1 MKKYLE
7 ELEIWLKKWRLSI
20 AANKCSF
27 TIYATRIPKELNN
40 GTFKLMINGSE
51 IPINHEPR
59 YLGVILDR
67 NLNMNTHTD
76 TIRTKCIKA
85 LNILKCLTYKTWSM
99 KEENQIRIYKS
110 LIRSKLEYAA
120 PVMIMSINNIQRLSG
135 IQYQAL
141 KIIYKEKIECSNQYL
156 HDLSQIQRIEDRLF
170 QLSSNYLQKAITE
183 SNPLIIQLISEIT
196 YSSGTT
202 KTPIESI
209 GF

>member
-1 MKKYLE
+1 
-7 ELEIWLKKWRLSI
+7 
-20 AANKCSF
+20 
-27 TIYATRIPKELNN
+27 
-40 GTFKLMINGSE
+40 
-51 IPINHEPR
+51 
-59 YLGVILDR
+59 
-67 NLNMNTHTD
+67 
-76 TIRTKCIKA
+76 
-85 LNILKCLTYKTWSM
+85 M